1 MATGTSHPK
10 RWLAHP
16 FMSAIIA
23 ASWLLLQQS
32 FAVPQLIT
40 ATVLALVLPRVL
52 AGFLGQQV
60 KVSSWV
66 TVVRFAG
73 IVLWDIVVSNI
84 TVAKIVLNPARE
96 PQPAWVPV
104 PLDIRH
110 PNGIALLA
118 TVITTT
124 PGTVS
129 CVIDEDRHEILV
141 HALDCSDP
149 AAMAQDIKNRYERPL
164 REIFE

>member
-1 MATGTSHPK
+1 MATSASATK

-16 FMSAIIA
+16 FMSVIIG

-32 FAVPQLIT
+32 VAVPQVIT
-40 ATVLALVLPRVL
+40 ATVLALLLPRLL
-52 AGFLGQQV
+52 ASFLGPQV
-60 KVSSWV
+60 KVSSWL
-66 TVVRFAG
+66 TVVRFALV
-73 IVLWDIVVSNI
+73 VLRDIVMSNI

-118 TVITTT
+118 TIITTT

-129 CVIDEDRHEILV
+129 CVIDEARHEILV
-141 HALDCSDP
+141 HALDCSDV
-149 AAMAQDIKNRYERPL
+149 AAMAQDVKDRYERPL
-164 REIFE
+164 MEIFE

>member
-1 MATGTSHPK
+1 MATATIQPN

-16 FMSAIIA
+16 FMSALIA

-32 FAVPQLIT
+32 LAVPQLIT

-52 AGFLGQQV
+52 AGFLGPQV
-60 KVSSWV
+60 KVSSWA

-104 PLDIRH
+104 PLDIEH
-110 PNGIALLA
+110 PNGVALFA
-118 TVITTT
+118 SIITMT

-129 CVIDEDRHEILV
+129 CIVDEHRREILV

-149 AAMAQDIKNRYERPL
+149 VAAARDMKARYEAPL